1 MRPKLKD
8 LFLHKAKEK
17 RVKWTVSVISSE
29 GPAENNIHTYKP
41 QNTHK
46 FDALHTLHWE
56 TRGIGR
62 RHLIDNYLF
71 YL

>member
-46 FDALHTLHWE
+46 FDALHTLH
-56 TRGIGR
+56 
-62 RHLIDNYLF
+62 
-71 YL
+71 